1 MITVWVICSRRWER
15 NSRRRFHH
23 FPGFVGGFLNSANQ
37 LFLFAFGVTEVDL
50 RELAP
55 FLFQLVLG
63 NITVPLDFE
72 CRHREDKNGSGT

>member
-23 FPGFVGGFLNSANQ
+23 FPGFVGDFLNSANQ

-50 RELAP
+50 RKLAP

-63 NITVPLDFE
+63 NITVPFDFE